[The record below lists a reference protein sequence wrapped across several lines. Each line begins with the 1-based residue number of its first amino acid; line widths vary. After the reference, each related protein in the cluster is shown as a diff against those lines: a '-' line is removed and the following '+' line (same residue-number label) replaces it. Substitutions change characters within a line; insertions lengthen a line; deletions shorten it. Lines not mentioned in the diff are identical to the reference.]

1 MIQRLM
7 QNTVSQQLSER
18 ISYHTWTKSKQ
29 ETYSAQTEHI
39 FRELRVTPSAM
50 QLLPQLPATF
60 FSCVCKAH
68 FLYRLENEI
77 LGFNAAYIFDCQ
89 H

>member
-60 FSCVCKAH
+60 FHVFIKHIFYIYSGKRNS
-68 FLYRLENEI
+68 RL
-77 LGFNAAYIFDCQ
+77 
-89 H
+89 